1 MRKKKKT
8 VKIKCQAETSSV
20 LSQFLLLTLQCAQE
34 SSSREEG
41 KKTGK
46 VVEGPEC

>member
-1 MRKKKKT
+1 MRLQGRLAEDVFDGADST
-8 VKIKCQAETSSV
+8 VCTKG
-20 LSQFLLLTLQCAQE
+20 